1 MNLYEAYASVYLEE
15 DFDTLLD
22 DISDEELS
30 EIVEEVVASAI
41 EEGYELE
48 EIEECFGDTLFDQVI
63 SEARVTSDADRPGGG
78 AKVTTGQGSRMVAK
92 DRLAKRTAEKRAE
105 RRARVKAAVK
115 TGVDKVK
122 AAPGKAAKA
131 AKEAGREAK
140 FKAVDKKVAAYAN
153 KRNLHPAPG
162 MAARSKDPAKRRGLR
177 AKVAKDIASRVKSK
191 VKSMKDTLSSAK
203 RKAVKAASDVAV
215 KAYNKGREVKQ
226 AASDAKNKAGAT
238 LNRQAVKAA
247 RATDKAEKGVKKG
260 LGRLARGIADK
271 AGKAASRLGEEVD
284 SFDIVL
290 DYLIIEGHAETEE
303 AAIKIMAT
311 MSDEWRTE
319 ILEAYEL
326 DEAKGTILSVKGG
339 GKTKYA
345 ASSKDQRAAAKSAA
359 QRSNAALRK
368 KSGKNIAND
377 ARAEQA
383 RKKSIEA
390 MNSKPGEES
399 GDYDTGYY
407 GDDDLSG
414 GKRHYSYGRTN
425 RAARARRASG
435 R

>member
-1 MNLYEAYASVYLEE
+1 MGDKIKSKLGSLGSKVRGA
-15 DFDTLLD
+15 
-22 DISDEELS
+22 
-30 EIVEEVVASAI
+30 VASAQMKKSDPDKSI
-41 EEGYELE
+41 KSRIGK
-48 EIEECFGDTLFDQVI
+48 
-63 SEARVTSDADRPGGG
+63 ARSGLKGLIRRG
-78 AKVTTGQGSRMVAK
+78 
-92 DRLAKRTAEKRAE
+92 AEK
-105 RRARVKAAVK
+105 V
-115 TGVDKVK
+115 
-122 AAPGKAAKA
+122 AAKA
-131 AKEAGREAK
+131 SG
-140 FKAVDKKVAAYAN
+140 V
-153 KRNLHPAPG
+153 
-162 MAARSKDPAKRRGLR
+162 AKRMSEE
-177 AKVAKDIASRVKSK
+177 VE
-191 VKSMKDTLSSAK
+191 TY
-203 RKAVKAASDVAV
+203 DVV
-215 KAYNKGREVKQ
+215 VEFLCDQ
-226 AASDAKNKAGAT
+226 
-238 LNRQAVKAA
+238 
-247 RATDKAEKGVKKG
+247 
-260 LGRLARGIADK
+260 GIAEDLQE
-271 AGKAASRLGEEVD
+271 AQWMMVNEVD
-284 SFDIVL
+284 SEDI
-290 DYLIIEGHAETEE
+290 
-303 AAIKIMAT
+303 AT
-311 MSDEWRTE
+311 
-319 ILEAYEL
+319 ILEAYGL